1 MYSWCTESFLSAGVT
16 NGGIFA
22 LEQGDG
28 SLFYALFYN
37 TGVLS
42 NLNKIVAKNVVSA
55 ALLKKIV

>member
-1 MYSWCTESFLSAGVT
+1 MSAGVT

-55 ALLKKIV
+55 CIIEKNSIIYG